1 MSRRLPPLNAIKA
14 FEAAARL
21 GNIAQAAAELN
32 VTRGAVS
39 QQIKLLE
46 DFLGVDLF
54 DRGARRMTLS
64 AAGQALLPVLSHA
77 LDSIAGEAAKLKRP
91 ELRGQLVVA
100 SAPAFG
106 SKWLLRHLA
115 DFIRLYPE
123 VDIRIRTIQPLARE
137 LPVDCDVAIEW
148 GHGHWPGSTVY
159 PFDPADLTPVCS
171 PKLINALPQKIR
183 SPNDL
188 QHVRL
193 IHDDDGTRWR
203 RWLAET
209 GATAV
214 NPAKGLFLDNFVY
227 ALDAAVAGLGVVLAD
242 PVTTAEDMRTG
253 ALVSPLDH
261 KLPGDGSYHVVVPR
275 GREANLL
282 ASAFVSWLLACHQFN
297 ADTSVLPTTNEDQL

>member
-21 GNIAQAAAELN
+21 GDIAQAAVELN

-46 DFLGVDLF
+46 EYLAVELF
-54 DRGARRMTLS
+54 DRGARRITLS
-64 AAGQALLPVLSHA
+64 AAGQALLPVLTHA

-91 ELRGQLVVA
+91 DLRGQLIVA

-115 DFIRLYPE
+115 DFLRLYPE
-123 VDIRIRTIQPLARE
+123 VDIRVRTIPPSVSE
-137 LPVDCDVAIEW
+137 LPEDCDVVIEW
-148 GHGHWPGSTVY
+148 GHGHWPGHTVY

-171 PKLINALPQKIR
+171 PKLINTLPQKIR

-193 IHDDDGTRWR
+193 VHDDDGTRWR
-203 RWLAET
+203 RWLAAA
-209 GATAV
+209 GATGV

-242 PVTTAEDMRTG
+242 PVTTEEDMRTG

-261 KLPGDGSYHVVVPR
+261 KLPGDGSYNVVVPR
-275 GREANLL
+275 GRENNALTH
-282 ASAFVSWLLACHQFN
+282 AFVSWLLACHQFN
-297 ADTSVLPTTNEDQL
+297 TDSGFSPTISEDQL